1 MERALKFAAPAFGH
15 DAETLYLCKDN
26 KFSDFVQTLNY
37 SLGKINHMILR
48 LALPAIFSNITV
60 PLLGLCDTF
69 ISGHLGAERYIAAIA
84 VGTMLVNSLY
94 WLFGFLRMGTTG
106 LTAEALGRGDD
117 LLRSRVF
124 TAAFLLAVALGV
136 LLILLSPLLSRLML
150 WIMEPE
156 PATALLGRDY
166 FLVSILAAPAFLATM
181 TVTGW
186 MIGSQNTLYPMITAI
201 SVNVINIALSFSL
214 VYFFGLGFMG
224 VAWGTCAA
232 NWCGL
237 AISLLLARR
246 LSRGTPLWA
255 PLHQLRS
262 GMDLRRFFRVN
273 SDLMMRSA
281 CIMAVLFAMTSL
293 GGRMGDRTLAVNA
306 IIMQF
311 FMFFSYFMDGFAFAG
326 EALCGRF
333 AGQQRPADIHLT
345 VRGLS
350 LWATV
355 MTVSFTAIY
364 FLFTTP
370 IASLLTD
377 ELPVVEGVTSMLPV
391 VCLIPL
397 ISAAAFIFDGIYIGM
412 TATGRLLI
420 TTLVAMAAFFL
431 LSLPTGA
438 YLLPGL
444 TPDVRLWCG
453 FLTFLLLRGAL
464 LAILLRGTV
473 KRRTLSPAI

>member
-1 MERALKFAAPAFGH
+1 MQVYCATFGN

-26 KFSDFVQTLNY
+26 KFSDFVQTHNY
-37 SLGKINHMILR
+37 SLGKINHMILH

-106 LTAEALGRGDD
+106 LTAEALGQGDHP
-117 LLRSRVF
+117 LRSRVF
-124 TAAFLLAVALGV
+124 TAAFILAVSLGM

-150 WIMEPE
+150 LIMAPE
-156 PATALLGRDY
+156 PDTAILGREY
-166 FLVSILAAPAFLATM
+166 FMVSILAAPAFLATM

-214 VYFFGLGFMG
+214 VYLFDMGFRG
-224 VAWGTCAA
+224 VATGTCVA

-237 AISLLLARR
+237 GISLLLARR
-246 LSRGTPLWA
+246 LSGSEPLWA
-255 PLHQLRS
+255 PWRQLRK

-273 SDLMMRSA
+273 SDLMLRSA

-293 GGRMGDRTLAVNA
+293 GGRMGDRTLAINA

-311 FMFFSYFMDGFAFAG
+311 FMFYSYFMDGFAFAG

-333 AGQQRPADIHLT
+333 AGAKRPADIHLT
-345 VRGLS
+345 VRGL
-350 LWATV
+350 LIWAAI
-355 MTVSFTAIY
+355 MTISFTSAYI
-364 FLFTTP
+364 LFATP

-377 ELPVVEGVTSMLPV
+377 EQPVVDGVTGMLPV

-412 TATGRLLI
+412 TATLRLLT
-420 TTLVAMAAFFL
+420 TTLAAMTAFFI
-431 LSLPTGA
+431 LSLPSGRLILPFLSPE
-438 YLLPGL
+438 LL
-444 TPDVRLWCG
+444 LWTA
-453 FLTFLLLRGAL
+453 FLTFLLLRGLL
-464 LAILLRGTV
+464 LAILLPGTV
-473 KRRTLSPAI
+473 RRRSS